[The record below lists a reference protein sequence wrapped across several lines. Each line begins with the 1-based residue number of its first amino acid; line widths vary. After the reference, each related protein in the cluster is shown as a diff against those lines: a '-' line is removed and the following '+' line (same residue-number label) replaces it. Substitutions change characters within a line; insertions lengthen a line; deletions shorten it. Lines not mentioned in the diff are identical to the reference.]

1 MQRKLVLLFLA
12 GTVMLFALSVVLFT
26 IADNDEEYKQIV
38 LKQQSYESR
47 EIAYERGEILDR
59 NGTVLA
65 GNERVYNLILDP
77 KIILENDGENRESTV
92 NALVECYGYD
102 REEIENILD
111 TQPSS
116 SYVRYERQMDEDRK
130 AMFDTWVE
138 EYEAAQKSGETEAK
152 GDVVGVW
159 FEEEY
164 KRVYPYDS
172 LASQVVGF
180 ASADGTSGRMGLEAY
195 YNNEL
200 TGVNGREYGYFN
212 DDATSERVIE
222 PARNGYTLVTTLD
235 AYVQQVCEK
244 YVNEYN
250 EQVGSRNT
258 GVIVMNP
265 QNGEVLA
272 MAMKNSYNLND
283 PSDMSNAAP
292 IEELLTMS
300 GTFSQEKIDQMTEE
314 EKKTNAMN
322 EMWKNHCVS
331 DTFEPGSTAKTFTIA
346 AALEEGKIT
355 GNETYLCNG
364 ALRVGGHNIHCHNRA
379 GHGVLTVTQTLMS
392 SCNVGLMY
400 IAQAEGA
407 EVFTR
412 YQEIFGFGQSTGIDL
427 PYEATAA
434 GLLYSA
440 EDMGAADLATNS
452 FGQNYNVTMI
462 QIAAAYASI
471 LNGGNYYEPR
481 LVKQI
486 IDEEGAVV
494 KNMEPVL
501 VRKTVST
508 STAEFMKNALYQT
521 VEGGTGQ
528 KAAIEGYAMGG
539 KTGTAEKLPRGNEKY
554 VVSFVADVPADY
566 PEVFIYVAIDEP
578 NVEKQS
584 DSSQATEMCRNIL
597 REILPYL
604 NIYPTEEIE
613 GEETEETEP
622 AQETDGEETPEEGEA
637 GEGEEADSN
646 PITIIS
652 SEEIYEEGGFTGD
665 GEADEENPE
674 DGENPEADG
683 ESAEGGESGQSGEE
697 NPEDGENP
705 PADGEGQSDGEDAG
719 SGEDPPAQE

>member
-1 MQRKLVLLFLA
+1 MQRKLILLFMA
-12 GTVMLFALSVVLFT
+12 GVAMLFALSVVLFT
-26 IADNDEEYKQIV
+26 IADNDAEYKQIV
-38 LKQQSYESR
+38 LNQQSYESR

-59 NGTVLA
+59 NGTILA

-77 KIILENDGENRESTV
+77 KIILNNDGENRESTV
-92 NALVECYGYD
+92 NALAECYGYD
-102 REEIENILD
+102 REDIENILD

-116 SYVRYERQMDEDRK
+116 SYVRYERQMSEDRK
-130 AMFDTWVE
+130 AMFDTYVE
-138 EYEAAQKSGETEAK
+138 EYNATKKETGAE
-152 GDVVGVW
+152 GDIAGVW

-180 ASADGTSGRMGLEAY
+180 ASADGTDGRMGLEAY
-195 YNNEL
+195 YNDEL

-222 PARNGYTLVTTLD
+222 PAQNGYTLVTTLD

-250 EQVGSRNT
+250 ETVGSRNT

-265 QNGEVLA
+265 QNGEILA

-283 PSDMSNAAP
+283 PSDMSNAAS
-292 IEELLTMS
+292 IDELLTMS
-300 GTFSQEKIDQMTEE
+300 GTFSDEEIAKMSEE
-314 EKKTNAMN
+314 EKQTNAMN

-355 GNETYLCNG
+355 GNESYVCNG
-364 ALRVGGHNIHCHNRA
+364 SLWVGGHEIHCHNRA
-379 GHGVLTVTQTLMS
+379 GHGTLTVTQTLMS

-407 EVFTR
+407 EVFTK
-412 YQEIFGFGQSTGIDL
+412 YQELFGFGQSTGIDL
-427 PYEATAA
+427 PNEATAA

-440 EDMGAADLATNS
+440 EDMGDADLATNS

-486 IDEEGAVV
+486 IDEDGAVV
-494 KNMEPVL
+494 ENLEPVL
-501 VRKTVST
+501 VRKTVSAST
-508 STAEFMKNALYQT
+508 SEFLKNALYQT

-578 NVEKQS
+578 QVEKQS
-584 DSSQATEMCRNIL
+584 DSSQATEMCRSIL

-604 NIYPTEEIE
+604 NIYPTEPVES
-613 GEETEETEP
+613 EETEETAPTE
-622 AQETDGEETPEEGEA
+622 ETGETGTETTGEET
-637 GEGEEADSN
+637 GEEAEEN
-646 PITIIS
+646 PITIID
-652 SEEIYEEGGFTGD
+652 SEEDYDEGGFQGD
-665 GEADEENPE
+665 GVPDEESP
-674 DGENPEADG
+674 ADG
-683 ESAEGGESGQSGEE
+683 ESAGGESQ
-697 NPEDGENP
+697 
-705 PADGEGQSDGEDAG
+705 ADGESTG
-719 SGEDPPAQE
+719 SGESQADGESSGSEESSSGGESSGSGGSSSGGSESPAQ